1 MREAGKQEVRRGRS
15 ERVGHFGKEEKTTSP
30 KLVALAPSQS
40 VRTHKHCC
48 SGEPAAAAA
57 AAGQDRQPPVERR
70 PGQGRAGQ
78 GRVRRL
84 VVVVVVAA
92 SETVRLSRLRVL
104 TVDSLS
110 TVDLTSQG
118 FFYIPACACVHLCV
132 GACTKK
138 KKKKREKFVC

>member
-40 VRTHKHCC
+40 VCTHKHYC

-57 AAGQDRQPPVERR
+57 AARQDRQPPVERR

-84 VVVVVVAA
+84 VVVVVVVVAA

-138 KKKKREKFVC
+138 KEREKFVC